1 MMRYYFKPES
11 KVHKKV
17 EELMDFLEK
26 NDIVID
32 MRGSYDCL
40 EIEGYVCRI
49 VDLDDREP
57 VHSLPY
63 ALEFKVEMLN
73 ELEFE
78 GDH

>member
-1 MMRYYFKPES
+1 MTKYYFKPDS

-26 NDIVID
+26 NNIVLD
-32 MRGSYDCL
+32 MRGSYDQL
-40 EIEGYVCRI
+40 EIDGYACRI

-63 ALEFKVEMLN
+63 GLEFKVEMLE
-73 ELEFE
+73 ELQIE
-78 GDH
+78 GDK